1 MKRFDGPALPLV
13 RKWPKNG
20 GEFWHTMKFT
30 AIYLR
35 VSTTEQNVRSQK
47 QAVLEY
53 CERRGWKSRVTFSET
68 ESGAKTRRP
77 QLEMMLQAARR
88 GEIARI
94 VAYKL
99 DRLGRSAV
107 HLALILE
114 ELARLKI
121 PVVFTSQGIDT
132 SEENPVGKLQ
142 LGVLMAFAE
151 FEREMIRERTRE
163 GQAAAR
169 KRGSVFGRPP
179 TARRH
184 AERVLEMQKA
194 GRSVRQTAAELGI
207 SPSSVARM
215 RAKKT
220 AAR

>member
-1 MKRFDGPALPLV
+1 MKR
-13 RKWPKNG
+13 K
-20 GEFWHTMKFT
+20 T

-35 VSTTEQNVRSQK
+35 VSTTAQDHRAQK
-47 QAVLEY
+47 MAVLEY
-53 CERRGWKSRVTFSET
+53 CERRGWKDCVTFSET
-68 ESGAKTRRP
+68 VGGTKAKRP
-77 QLEMMLQAARR
+77 ELERMVQAVRR
-88 GEIARI
+88 GEIARV

-107 HLALILE
+107 HLALLLE
-114 ELARLKI
+114 EFARLKV
-121 PVVFTSQGIDT
+121 PVIFTSQGIDT
-132 SEENPVGKLQ
+132 SEENPLGKLQ
-142 LGVLMAFAE
+142 LGVLMAYAE
-151 FEREMIRERTRE
+151 FERELIRERTRE

-184 AERVLEMQKA
+184 AARVRALQAA

-207 SPSSVARM
+207 SPSSIARM
-215 RAKKT
+215 RMKAKR

>member
-1 MKRFDGPALPLV
+1 M
-13 RKWPKNG
+13 RKMA
-20 GEFWHTMKFT
+20 GEIWHTMKMT
-30 AIYLR
+30 GIYLR
-35 VSTTEQNVRSQK
+35 VSTNEQDVRSQK
-47 QAVLEY
+47 AAVLEH
-53 CERRGWKSRVTFSET
+53 CERKGWKKRAIFAET
-68 ESGAKTRRP
+68 ESGAKVKRP
-77 QLEMMLQAARR
+77 QLELLVQAVRR
-88 GEIARI
+88 GEIERI

-107 HLALILE
+107 HLALLLE
-114 ELARLKI
+114 EFARLRV

-132 SEENPVGKLQ
+132 SDENPVGKLQ

-151 FEREMIRERTRE
+151 FERELIRERTRE

-184 AERVLEMQKA
+184 AALVRELLGE
-194 GRSVRQTAAELGI
+194 GRSVRQTATALGI
-207 SPSSVARM
+207 SPSSVQRM
-215 RAKKT
+215 RPKKR